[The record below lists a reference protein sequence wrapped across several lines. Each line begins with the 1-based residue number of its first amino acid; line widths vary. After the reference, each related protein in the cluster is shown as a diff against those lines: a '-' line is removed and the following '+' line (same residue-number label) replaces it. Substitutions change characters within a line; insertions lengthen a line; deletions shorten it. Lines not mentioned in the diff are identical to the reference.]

1 MHGRKRKQ
9 KGEVVNP
16 VETTKKQAKLKAYTK
31 LSSAILKLRAAYQH
45 VLSSLDAV
53 TADPSIPVDT
63 PAASAPS
70 PASSTE
76 LEPTTITNELDEV
89 TTNSLKATA
98 KMAAVNPDF
107 YTLWNFRR
115 DILTRLLVQHDEE
128 DDDNYAQRVTEISTV
143 ELNLTET
150 ALTKRNPK
158 CYYAWHHRKWIVG
171 LGFCNLRAELSLC
184 ARFLERDERNFHC
197 WTYRRCVASSL
208 NVSKEEEFQFTEE
221 LISRNFSNG
230 SAWHQRTRVLVGGGE
245 EVTLVTEL
253 EKLREAIYTEPDDQS
268 SWMYHRWILSKLCE
282 EKRSEEKNT
291 TKFYTLF
298 MERLASSS
306 GISGGSSGSGSG
318 GGGGGG
324 GSGSGS
330 GAEEEG
336 RAEEGKAEVA
346 AVEGEEGE
354 TKATTTE
361 RAVGRGEDSVD
372 TVFQKEMA
380 MCRELISVEPTCRW
394 PRLQLVHMIDCC
406 TKRGAG
412 SAEMMVERV
421 VLLESL
427 LEVDPTHAKFYEY
440 QLGRKG
446 VKE

>member
-1 MHGRKRKQ
+1 
-9 KGEVVNP
+9 
-16 VETTKKQAKLKAYTK
+16 
-31 LSSAILKLRAAYQH
+31 
-45 VLSSLDAV
+45 
-53 TADPSIPVDT
+53 
-63 PAASAPS
+63 
-70 PASSTE
+70 
-76 LEPTTITNELDEV
+76 
-89 TTNSLKATA
+89 
-98 KMAAVNPDF
+98 MAAVNPDF

-306 GISGGSSGSGSG
+306 GIGGGSSGSGSG
-318 GGGGGG
+318 SGGGSGS

>member
-9 KGEVVNP
+9 KGEVENP
-16 VETTKKQAKLKAYTK
+16 VETTKKQAKLKKYTK
-31 LSSAILKLRAAYQH
+31 LSSDILKLRAAYQH

-53 TADPSIPVDT
+53 TVDT
-63 PAASAPS
+63 PATTTTTT
-70 PASSTE
+70 TE
-76 LEPTTITNELDEV
+76 SEPTTITNELDKV

-128 DDDNYAQRVTEISTV
+128 DDDNYARRVTEISTV

-291 TKFYTLF
+291 NFFYTSF

-306 GISGGSSGSGSG
+306 GVG

-324 GSGSGS
+324 G
-330 GAEEEG
+330 GAEEG
-336 RAEEGKAEVA
+336 KAEEGKAEVV

-354 TKATTTE
+354 TKTTTTTE
-361 RAVGRGEDSVD
+361 RGVGRGEDSVD

-406 TKRGAG
+406 AKRGAG